1 MDKNSVVAESGAN
14 SGLTI
19 NLHPLA
25 ILNISDHYT
34 RVKCTGSTAKM
45 LGAILGT
52 QNGRDVSMQNSF
64 ELTLDESDSTKFD
77 AAFLATRHELFS
89 QTFPTLSVVGWYTIG
104 AAPTPGDVAIHEQ
117 FINANESGPS
127 FFVLFNPDI
136 PDGAKTLPFSVY
148 EAALEGESSAGKF
161 VRLECGIETGEAERI
176 AVDGVIKDASGE
188 ADQTGEVTSLTMQ
201 RNAIAM
207 LYDRALVLLKY
218 VSGVV
223 DGWLQTRKL
232 LITAGTAKPD
242 HDILRQISALVATL
256 PVMDVNELHTE
267 LETEYNDVQLTTY
280 LTTLLQQLEA
290 FADYTDKHL
299 SLHARDSDD
308 VSLAARALKA
318 SFGYSNS
325 GGHGRMRRGS
335 RR

>member
-1 MDKNSVVAESGAN
+1 MDKSNVVTQSGAN
-14 SGLTI
+14 SGLSI

-34 RVKCTGSTAKM
+34 RVKCTGATVKT

-64 ELTLDESDSTKFD
+64 ELTLNEDDDTKFD
-77 AAFLATRHELFS
+77 AAFLATRRELFS
-89 QTFPTLSVVGWYTIG
+89 QTFPALSVVGWYTIG
-104 AAPTPGDVAIHEQ
+104 AAPTPADVAIHEQ
-117 FINANESGPS
+117 FMNANESGPS

-136 PDGAKTLPFSVY
+136 PDGVKTLPFSVY
-148 EAALEGESSAGKF
+148 EAALEGESTAGKF

-176 AVDGVIKDASGE
+176 AVDAVSKDASGE
-188 ADQTGEVTSLTMQ
+188 ADQTGEVPSLTMQ

-218 VSGVV
+218 VSGVA
-223 DGWLQTRKL
+223 D
-232 LITAGTAKPD
+232 GTAKPD

-267 LETEYNDVQLTTY
+267 LETEYNDVQLIEY

-290 FADYTDKHL
+290 FADYTDKHH
-299 SLHARDSDD
+299 SLHSRDLDD
-308 VSLAARALKA
+308 VGLAARAMKSTFA
-318 SFGYSNS
+318 FGAS
-325 GGHGRMRRGS
+325 GGHGRVRRGGT

>member
-223 DGWLQTRKL
+223 DG
-232 LITAGTAKPD
+232 TAKPD